1 MNTPKRAVHMT
12 TVHHPYDPRIYH
24 KECYSLQQAGYDVT
38 LIAQESSEAAQT
50 YEAITHIPVKTYSSR
65 IKRMIFGSL
74 AAYRQAK
81 KLKADVYY
89 FHVPDLLL
97 SGWLL
102 KTKDNVVIYD
112 IHEDYVTG
120 ILQKE
125 YMSRPLRQFA
135 AKLYQWVEK
144 IFTRKMELCL
154 AEKYYYDR
162 YGRGTCILN
171 YPLLQKPVLQPDH
184 GEEPLADKLV
194 YNGNVTTDRVAHIHA
209 KITAID
215 PQVTF
220 HFDGS
225 CTRELAEEMYE
236 VAGDQ
241 RAQLEI
247 EGIDRFVEKADIE
260 ATYTSENWLAGIALF
275 PPTEHYMKKEL
286 TKFFEYMNA
295 GLPVIC
301 SDFPEWKQFIEEH
314 ECGIAVDPYNDTEIK
329 EAIAYLRTH
338 QAEAKQMGE
347 NGKQAVQNELNWH
360 TEEKKL
366 INWYDELLQTDENR
380 RMKKD
385 RAEN

>member
-24 KECYSLQQAGYDVT
+24 KECYSLVKAGFDVT
-38 LIAQESSEAAQT
+38 LIAQASTETAQT
-50 YEAITHIPVKTYSSR
+50 YEDITHIPVKTYTNR
-65 IKRMIFGSL
+65 VKRMIFGSI

-81 KLKADVYY
+81 KLQADVYH
-89 FHVPDLLL
+89 FHDPELLL
-97 SGWLL
+97 IGWLL
-102 KTKDNVVIYD
+102 KKKDNVVIYD

-120 ILQKE
+120 ILQKD
-125 YMSRPLRQFA
+125 YMNRPIRKLA
-135 AKLYQWVEK
+135 AKIYQRLEK
-144 IFTRKMELCL
+144 ICTRNMELCL
-154 AEKYYYDR
+154 AEKYYYDI

-171 YPLLQKPVLQPDH
+171 YPTLQEPVHKPGHAD
-184 GEEPLADKLV
+184 EPLANKLV
-194 YNGNVTTDRVAHIHA
+194 YTGNVTTDRGALIHA
-209 KITAID
+209 KIPVID
-215 PQVTF
+215 PQVTV
-220 HFDGS
+220 HFVGK
-225 CTRELAEEMYE
+225 CPRGLADEMYE

-241 RAQLEI
+241 QDQLDI

-260 ATYTSENWLAGIALF
+260 ATYTNENWLAGIALF

-366 INWYDELLQTDENR
+366 INWYDELLQTDETR